1 MGGIELILGG
11 VGVLVVVVFV
21 YGVGIYNRLV
31 LKRQSAKEGWSGIDV
46 QLKRRRNL
54 IPNLV
59 ETVKGYA
66 QHEKQLFAEVTE
78 LRAKTAA
85 SDDSLG
91 QRQELEGQLSTALMR
106 IFAVSEDYPDLQ
118 ADKTFR
124 ELQTSLGELEN
135 QIQMARRY
143 YNGTVR
149 DLNVSVQSFPSN
161 IVASMFGFN
170 EAEYYEVEHAIERNV
185 TEVKFTG

>member
-1 MGGIELILGG
+1 MSSVELILGG
-11 VGVLVVVVFV
+11 LVVLVVLAFV

-46 QLKRRRNL
+46 QLKRRSNL

-66 QHEKQLFAEVTE
+66 DHEKKLFAEVTE

-85 SDDSLG
+85 AEENPAR
-91 QRQELEGQLSTALMR
+91 RQELEGQLSNALMR
-106 IFAVSEDYPDLQ
+106 IFAVSEDYPELQ

-124 ELQTSLGELEN
+124 ELQVSLGELEN

-149 DLNVSVQSFPSN
+149 DLNVAVKSFPSN
-161 IVASMFGFN
+161 IVAGMFGFA
-170 EAEYYEVEHAIERNV
+170 EEEYYEVEHAIDRQV
-185 TEVKFTG
+185 TEVKFS